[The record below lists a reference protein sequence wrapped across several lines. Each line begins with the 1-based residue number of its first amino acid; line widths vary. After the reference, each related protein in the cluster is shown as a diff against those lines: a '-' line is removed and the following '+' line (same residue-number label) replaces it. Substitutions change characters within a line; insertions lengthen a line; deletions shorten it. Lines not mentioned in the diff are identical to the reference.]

1 MANMFRQIV
10 LTISVVTALVSLP
23 VTAQATESFFNTT
36 EDERTT
42 IDRFKHWIAAI
53 SRYDA
58 KRAKYE
64 GPCTVTESK
73 QCLYLEW
80 RNFIDSLR
88 SKPHD
93 YNLLVEVN
101 KFLNPPNRRYVTDP
115 KNWDKKDYWEAPDQ
129 FFNRLGDCEDYAITK
144 YMTLRDLG
152 FPAEQLRVA
161 VVRDTN
167 LKLGHAI
174 LAVFMDGKTYIL
186 DNQIPVV
193 KEDKKIVHYRV
204 HYSLNEDAW
213 WRHKRVKK

>member
-1 MANMFRQIV
+1 MANMFRRIV
-10 LTISVVTALVSLP
+10 LMILVVMALVSVS
-23 VTAQATESFFNTT
+23 VTVQASESFLNTT

-42 IDRFKHWIAAI
+42 LKEFNHWGDAI
-53 SRYDA
+53 LRYDA

-64 GPCTVTESK
+64 GPCTATESTK
-73 QCLYLEW
+73 CHYLEW

-101 KFLNPPNRRYVTDP
+101 KFLNPPNRRYITDP
-115 KNWDKKDYWEAPDQ
+115 INWNKKDYWEAPDQ
-129 FFNRLGDCEDYAITK
+129 FFNKQGDCEDYAIIK

-152 FPAEQLRVA
+152 FPIEQLRVA
-161 VVRDTN
+161 VVRDLN

-174 LAVFMDGKTYIL
+174 LAVFMDGKYYIL
-186 DNQIPVV
+186 DNQIRVV
-193 KEDKKIVHYRV
+193 VEDTRITHYRV
-204 HYSLNEDAW
+204 MYSLNEDAW